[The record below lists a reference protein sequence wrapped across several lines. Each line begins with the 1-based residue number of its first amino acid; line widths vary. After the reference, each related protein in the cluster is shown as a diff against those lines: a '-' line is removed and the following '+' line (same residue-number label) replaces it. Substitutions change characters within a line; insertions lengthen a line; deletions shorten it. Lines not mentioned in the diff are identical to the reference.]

1 MQIFYRFIQFY
12 SYLFHP
18 PLISL
23 APKNVIRS
31 IIFHRRNTDGFWTP
45 SKSKSRS
52 VEKHRQH
59 SQGSQIL
66 ARAPAA
72 LPRFAPLQSLGRR
85 ALQPAK
91 NCNKKDVIIFCCM
104 MWYDTCIYK
113 FALDHPI
120 IWIVSYCL
128 PNLWGWRCKS
138 QIPWSMN
145 VTVIYNTLTSSSP
158 YMEVC

>member
-1 MQIFYRFIQFY
+1 MVCLYVMCHVCVCVTVCVSVYVSMSVCLHRCQAEFPTVICTSGQIMSQAAQSSLSTFRFDSHPCHTLVTSANLLSIY

-23 APKNVIRS
+23 APKNVIRP
-31 IIFHRRNTDGFWTP
+31 IIFHRRVRQFLSS

-85 ALQPAK
+85 ALQP
-91 NCNKKDVIIFCCM
+91 VM
-104 MWYDTCIYK
+104 
-113 FALDHPI
+113 L
-120 IWIVSYCL
+120 
-128 PNLWGWRCKS
+128 
-138 QIPWSMN
+138 Q
-145 VTVIYNTLTSSSP
+145 
-158 YMEVC
+158 